1 MLIGI
6 QSSRP
11 LYKKDLKSLRDS
23 YDNYLNRFRL
33 KKKQTVNI
41 NFGEKTIFLFQN
53 SKKNNY
59 NYLKNTNYFV
69 FIEGQ
74 IFLKSKKMK

>member
-41 NFGEKTIFLFQN
+41 NFVKKLYFCSKILRKIITI
-53 SKKNNY
+53 
-59 NYLKNTNYFV
+59 
-69 FIEGQ
+69 I
-74 IFLKSKKMK
+74 